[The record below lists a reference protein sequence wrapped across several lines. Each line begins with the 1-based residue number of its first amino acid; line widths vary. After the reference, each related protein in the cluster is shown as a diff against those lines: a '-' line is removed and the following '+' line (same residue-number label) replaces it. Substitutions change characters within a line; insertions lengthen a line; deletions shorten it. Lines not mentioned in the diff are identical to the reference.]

1 MIRKL
6 LCFTICFLLFVINGF
21 SQSDDC
27 GNNTSAQITVNTTCN
42 TLNWNN
48 TSNTDNSWNYNG
60 ASCGENPRDDAW
72 GWFDAISTSTTII
85 YNPIQNGNVI
95 LTLFEGACN
104 INMTPVACAND
115 NGNLNAN
122 NEETITYNT
131 IIGQRYRIRIQ
142 RAGGDGSINGTI
154 CVYDSSPVSNDNCTG
169 AITLTPDTS
178 CIPTS
183 GSTIGATQSLT
194 GCTGYA
200 DDDVWYSF
208 LAVET
213 AHTISVNAGSIYDL
227 VLEVFSG
234 SCSSL
239 TSIECEDLNY
249 PFFGDPD
256 NETINLTGLTI
267 GNEYFIRVYS
277 YEHDSNF
284 NDRGTFDICITTPV
298 DPCSTINTI
307 ASCGNTVNA
316 TIAPG
321 NGTYNT
327 GDCGWSTPG
336 TELIYEFTPT
346 IDGDY
351 YIDQDNSFTY
361 IDYMY
366 KTGTCDDNNWTCID
380 AITGNIDSSSFT
392 LTANTTYYIMLDPE
406 TTSGGN
412 VTFSIVCPCDPGP
425 ITSNNLPGCPSIT
438 AGGLSL
444 NGVDPPARSC
454 TDSGCITLE
463 ASYLDLGET
472 TDYTVE
478 HIGYN
483 PPYQFNNLANPV
495 SVNIDDVWSPVINL
509 PFNFCFYGNNYNQCV
524 VGSNGVLS
532 FDTSSSDG
540 DFCEWQF
547 NDNLPSTNLFLNTI
561 FGTYQDIDPSEGGE
575 VGWELVN
582 LPTGCRALVAAWHD
596 VPMYQNAFDGDGS
609 KLYTGMIV
617 LYENTNVI
625 DIYIEEKVIDDIDW
639 WITGDVWN
647 EGNAI
652 VGIQNSNGT
661 QAVIPPCRNGLDQNW
676 STTTEAWRF
685 IPSGNSLTSI
695 TWYEG
700 SGTTGPVAGT
710 GNTICVDPAITTTYT
725 AEVTYN
731 LCNGTIR
738 ETDETVVTIN
748 DVKIWDGSEA
758 TNDWMEPLNWSDD
771 TIPTSADCV
780 VIPITGNDPVLY
792 TNDDGDGLNLTVHDG
807 ATLTVQSDASV
818 TIVDFVDIQGAGTI
832 QINSSGSLIQVND
845 VPTVPNTGNITMNR
859 DANIRGTDY
868 VYWSSP
874 VNNFNVNNVSPGTS
888 TNYIYE
894 WITTIPN
901 GFTPPPVIPIC
912 FGNWSNSAG
921 SLMQNGKGYIVR
933 GPDAFTN
940 TPATFTATFNGVA
953 NNGIITKTINS
964 GTNTSTNGNFTYN
977 PYGNDLLTVTP
988 FDDNWNLLGNP
999 YPSALDAQAFLTH
1012 PNNTIIEG
1020 AVHIWTHGSILGTY
1034 TDSFYEDYVLNYN
1047 ISDYVTYNFSG
1058 TNTYQDESFS
1068 GQIASGQGFFVLALN
1083 DSETGSVT
1091 FNNSMRQLSASY
1103 DNSQFYRTPSSD
1115 NVNHNSQSSL
1125 EKHRIWLN
1133 LVSPSQLSSSI
1144 LVGYIEGAT
1153 NQKDRLYD
1161 AYNKEFNALNLYSK
1175 IDDKGMIIQG
1185 RALPFDQNDQVHLGT
1200 VLTEPGIHTIAI
1212 SNVDGL
1218 FTNEDQNIYLEDTY
1232 TNTIHDLKISPYIFS
1247 LSQPTTFDDRFILRY
1262 TNETLDIDKDDI
1274 RGQLSISAPNGDYIK
1289 VKSET
1294 NTIDSVIIYDLL
1306 GRKLFEQKN
1315 INQLEFI
1322 IRDSNLSDATYIVKV
1337 TLTESK
1343 KQKIQRII
1351 LKQ

>member
-1 MIRKL
+1 MANLMFRFMIRKL
-6 LCFTICFLLFVINGF
+6 LCFTICFLLFAINGF
-21 SQSDDC
+21 SQSNNCSGAQTLSLGTSCTTTNFTIPSSYSSTMANPSC
-27 GNNTSAQITVNTTCN
+27 GTSYRDGWFSFTTGATTNQITIEGTSNGGPRIGLALYSACN
-42 TLNWNN
+42 TANEIDCEIIPF
-48 TSNTDNSWNYNG
+48 SNYSSISSTVLPNSTYLI
-60 ASCGENPRDDAW
+60 R
-72 GWFDAISTSTTII
+72 
-85 YNPIQNGNVI
+85 VI
-95 LTLFEGACN
+95 RTN
-104 INMTPVACAND
+104 
-115 NGNLNAN
+115 NAN
-122 NEETITYNT
+122 NNNM
-131 IIGQRYRIRIQ
+131 
-142 RAGGDGSINGTI
+142 NGTI
-154 CVYDSSPVSNDNCTG
+154 CVYSSTPPSNDNCG
-169 AITLTPDTS
+169 GINLTSNLLTCNNTSGTTVDATPSGLTS
-178 CIPTS
+178 CYFS
-183 GSTIGATQSLT
+183 NAN
-194 GCTGYA
+194 
-200 DDDVWYSF
+200 DDVWYNF
-208 LAVET
+208 T
-213 AHTISVNAGSIYDL
+213 ALTDTHTITVTEGTLDDAVFEI
-227 VLEVFSG
+227 FSG
-234 SCSSL
+234 TCGSL
-239 TSIECEDLNY
+239 TSELCVDDY
-249 PFFGDPD
+249 YT
-256 NETINLTGLTI
+256 NESAEITGFTP
-267 GNEYFIRVYS
+267 GNTYYIRVHS
-277 YEHDSNF
+277 YGN
-284 NDRGTFDICITTPV
+284 NPGTFDICITH
-298 DPCSTINTI
+298 PCL
-307 ASCGNTVNA
+307 
-316 TIAPG
+316 PG
-321 NGTYNT
+321 NGT
-327 GDCGWSTPG
+327 G
-336 TELIYEFTPT
+336 T
-346 IDGDY
+346 
-351 YIDQDNSFTY
+351 
-361 IDYMY
+361 
-366 KTGTCDDNNWTCID
+366 
-380 AITGNIDSSSFT
+380 
-392 LTANTTYYIMLDPE
+392 TALACPSVDVMD
-406 TTSGGN
+406 SGGN
-412 VTFSIVCPCDPGP
+412 DT
-425 ITSNNLPGCPSIT
+425 ITINCTSPS
-438 AGGLSL
+438 S
-444 NGVDPPARSC
+444 VD
-454 TDSGCITLE
+454 LE
-463 ASYLDLGET
+463 ANYLELGET
-472 TDYTVE
+472 TSYNVE
-478 HIGYN
+478 SIAYN
-483 PPYQFNNLANPV
+483 PPYQFDCLANPV
-495 SVNIDDVWSPVINL
+495 SVNDDDIFSPVVNL
-509 PFNFCFYGNNYNQCV
+509 PFNFCFYGASYNTCTIS
-524 VGSNGVLS
+524 SNGVIS
-532 FDTSSSDG
+532 FDTSLANNYIG
-540 DFCEWQF
+540 WEI
-547 NDNLPSTNLFLNTI
+547 NNNLPSLVNSTEHF
-561 FGTYQDIDPSEGGE
+561 FGLQFDYFFGPSIYGVHHDIDPTAGGE
-575 VGWELVN
+575 VGWELITLN
-582 LPTGCRALVAAWHD
+582 TGCRALVASWKD
-596 VPMYQNAFDGDGS
+596 VPMYNDTS
-609 KLYTGMIV
+609 TLYTGMIV
-617 LYENTNVI
+617 LYEDTNVI
-625 DIYIEEKVIDDIDW
+625 EVYVEEKNMDAYDSGYADI
-639 WITGDVWN
+639 WN
-647 EGNAI
+647 FGNAQI
-652 VGIQNSNGT
+652 GLQNADGT
-661 QAVIPPCRNGLDQNW
+661 QATVARDVSDGDWTATN
-676 STTTEAWRF
+676 EAWRF
-685 IPSGNSLTSI
+685 VPSGSSI
-695 TWYEG
+695 TDLKWYANSISPANE
-700 SGTTGPVAGT
+700 
-710 GNTICVDPAITTTYT
+710 IIDPDDDGIITVSPTSTTTYI

-731 LCNGTIR
+731 LCNSSTVI
-738 ETDETVVTIN
+738 ETDNFIVTVN
-748 DVKIWDGSEA
+748 GVKIWDGSEA

-818 TIVDFVDIQGAGTI
+818 TIVDFVDIQGIGTI

-845 VPTVPNTGNITMNR
+845 APTIPNTGNITMNR

-1103 DNSQFYRTPSSD
+1103 DNSQFYRIPSSD

-1161 AYNKEFNALNLYSK
+1161 AYNKESNALNLYSK

-1247 LSQPTTFDDRFILRY
+1247 VSQPTTFDDRFILRY
-1262 TNETLDIDKDDI
+1262 TNETLDIDKDDV
-1274 RGQLSISAPNGDYIK
+1274 RGQLSISAPNSDYIK

-1306 GRKLFEQKN
+1306 GRNLFEQNN

-1322 IRDSNLSDATYIVKV
+1322 IRDSNLSDATYIVKA
-1337 TLTESK
+1337 TLTKSK

>member
-1 MIRKL
+1 MANLMFRFMIRKL
-6 LCFTICFLLFVINGF
+6 PLSSLLIFSFCIYSF
-21 SQSDDC
+21 SQTNNCNNLASGEITVSTSC
-27 GNNTSAQITVNTTCN
+27 NPVSFNSNNNTNYWDGATGCN
-42 TLNWNN
+42 AG
-48 TSNTDNSWNYNG
+48 DF
-60 ASCGENPRDDAW
+60 DDAW
-72 GWFDAISTSTTII
+72 GWFVATSNSTTII
-85 YNPIQNGNVI
+85 YNTSDNNRDPI
-95 LTLFEGACN
+95 LTLFTGGCN
-104 INMTPVACAND
+104 TNMTSIACAD
-115 NGNLNAN
+115 DGLDGDS
-122 NEETITYNT
+122 ETINYATTPGVTY
-131 IIGQRYRIRIQ
+131 RVRIQ
-142 RAGGDGSINGTI
+142 DWNSNSNMNGTI
-154 CVYDSSPVSNDNCTG
+154 CVYSSTPPSNDNCG
-169 AITLTPDTS
+169 GINLTSNLLTCNNTSGTTVDATPSGLTS
-178 CIPTS
+178 CYFS
-183 GSTIGATQSLT
+183 NAN
-194 GCTGYA
+194 
-200 DDDVWYSF
+200 DDVWYNF
-208 LAVET
+208 T
-213 AHTISVNAGSIYDL
+213 ALTDTHTITVTEGTLDDAVFEI
-227 VLEVFSG
+227 FSG
-234 SCSSL
+234 TCGSL
-239 TSIECEDLNY
+239 TSELCVDDY
-249 PFFGDPD
+249 YT
-256 NETINLTGLTI
+256 NESAEITGFTP
-267 GNEYFIRVYS
+267 GNTYYIRVHS
-277 YEHDSNF
+277 YGN
-284 NDRGTFDICITTPV
+284 NPGTFDICITH
-298 DPCSTINTI
+298 PCL
-307 ASCGNTVNA
+307 
-316 TIAPG
+316 PG
-321 NGTYNT
+321 NGT
-327 GDCGWSTPG
+327 G
-336 TELIYEFTPT
+336 T
-346 IDGDY
+346 
-351 YIDQDNSFTY
+351 
-361 IDYMY
+361 
-366 KTGTCDDNNWTCID
+366 
-380 AITGNIDSSSFT
+380 
-392 LTANTTYYIMLDPE
+392 TALACPSVDVMD
-406 TTSGGN
+406 SGGN
-412 VTFSIVCPCDPGP
+412 DTATINC
-425 ITSNNLPGCPSIT
+425 TSPS
-438 AGGLSL
+438 S
-444 NGVDPPARSC
+444 VD
-454 TDSGCITLE
+454 LE
-463 ASYLDLGET
+463 ANYLELGET
-472 TDYTVE
+472 TSYNVE
-478 HIGYN
+478 SIAYN
-483 PPYQFNNLANPV
+483 PPYQFDCLANPV
-495 SVNIDDVWSPVINL
+495 SVNTDDVWSPTVNL
-509 PFNFCFYGNNYNQCV
+509 PFDFCFYGQTYNSCV
-524 VGSNGVLS
+524 IGSNGVIS
-532 FDTSSSDG
+532 FDSSLAGGPTGWRID
-540 DFCEWQF
+540 
-547 NDNLPSTNLFLNTI
+547 NNLPNNVANASNGTTDYFYGPSI
-561 FGTYQDIDPSEGGE
+561 FGVHHDIDPSAGGE
-575 VGWELVN
+575 IAWELITLN
-582 LPTGCRALVAAWHD
+582 TGCRALVAAWSD
-596 VPMYQNAFDGDGS
+596 VPMYDSANWGDGS
-609 KLYTGMIV
+609 VLYSGMIV
-617 LYENTNVI
+617 FYENTNVI
-625 DIYIEEKVIDDIDW
+625 EIYIEEKQLDDSPFVPPIW
-639 WITGDVWN
+639 NNGRAQVGLQNNTGTLASAAP
-647 EGNAI
+647 G
-652 VGIQNSNGT
+652 
-661 QAVIPPCRNGLDQNW
+661 RNDIN
-676 STTTEAWRF
+676 TTWTATNEAWRF
-685 IPSGNSLTSI
+685 VPSGSSI
-695 TWYEG
+695 TDLKWYANSISPANE
-700 SGTTGPVAGT
+700 
-710 GNTICVDPAITTTYT
+710 IIDPDDDGIITVSPTSTTTYI

-731 LCNGTIR
+731 LCNSSTIV
-738 ETDETVVTIN
+738 ETDNFIVTVN
-748 DVKIWDGSEA
+748 GVKIWDGSEA

-792 TNDDGDGLNLTVHDG
+792 TNNTGDGLNLTVHDG

-818 TIVDFVDIQGAGTI
+818 TIVDFVDIQGVGTI

-874 VNNFNVNNVSPGTS
+874 VNNFNVNNVSLGTS

-964 GTNTSTNGNFTYN
+964 GTNTNTNSNFSYN

-1103 DNSQFYRTPSSD
+1103 DNSQFYRTQSSN
-1115 NVNHNSQSSL
+1115 NVNYNTESSL

-1247 LSQPTTFDDRFILRY
+1247 VSQPTTFDDRFILRY
-1262 TNETLDIDKDDI
+1262 TNETLDIDKDDV
-1274 RGQLSISAPNGDYIK
+1274 RSQLSISAPNGDYIK

-1322 IRDSNLSDATYIVKV
+1322 IQDSNLSDATYIVKA
-1337 TLTESK
+1337 TLTQSK

>member
-1 MIRKL
+1 MANLMFRFMIRKL

-21 SQSDDC
+21 SQSNNCSGAQTLSLGTSCTTTNFTIPSSYSSTMANPSC
-27 GNNTSAQITVNTTCN
+27 GTSYRDGWFSFTTGATTNQITIEGTSNGGPRIGLALYSACN
-42 TLNWNN
+42 TANEIDCEIIPF
-48 TSNTDNSWNYNG
+48 SNYSSISSTVLPNSTYLI
-60 ASCGENPRDDAW
+60 R
-72 GWFDAISTSTTII
+72 
-85 YNPIQNGNVI
+85 VI
-95 LTLFEGACN
+95 RTN
-104 INMTPVACAND
+104 
-115 NGNLNAN
+115 NAN
-122 NEETITYNT
+122 NNNM
-131 IIGQRYRIRIQ
+131 
-142 RAGGDGSINGTI
+142 NGTI
-154 CVYDSSPVSNDNCTG
+154 CVYSSTPPSNDNCG
-169 AITLTPDTS
+169 GINLTSNLLTCNNTSGTTVDATPSGLTS
-178 CIPTS
+178 CYFS
-183 GSTIGATQSLT
+183 NAN
-194 GCTGYA
+194 
-200 DDDVWYSF
+200 DDVWYNF
-208 LAVET
+208 T
-213 AHTISVNAGSIYDL
+213 ALTDTHTITVTEGTLDDAVFEI
-227 VLEVFSG
+227 FSG
-234 SCSSL
+234 TCGSL
-239 TSIECEDLNY
+239 TSELCVDDY
-249 PFFGDPD
+249 YT
-256 NETINLTGLTI
+256 NESAEITGFTP
-267 GNEYFIRVYS
+267 GNTYYIRVHS
-277 YEHDSNF
+277 YGN
-284 NDRGTFDICITTPV
+284 NPGTFDICITH
-298 DPCSTINTI
+298 PCL
-307 ASCGNTVNA
+307 
-316 TIAPG
+316 PG
-321 NGTYNT
+321 NGT
-327 GDCGWSTPG
+327 G
-336 TELIYEFTPT
+336 T
-346 IDGDY
+346 
-351 YIDQDNSFTY
+351 
-361 IDYMY
+361 
-366 KTGTCDDNNWTCID
+366 
-380 AITGNIDSSSFT
+380 
-392 LTANTTYYIMLDPE
+392 TALACPSVDVMD
-406 TTSGGN
+406 SGGN
-412 VTFSIVCPCDPGP
+412 DT
-425 ITSNNLPGCPSIT
+425 ITINCTSPS
-438 AGGLSL
+438 S
-444 NGVDPPARSC
+444 VD
-454 TDSGCITLE
+454 LE
-463 ASYLDLGET
+463 ANYLELGET
-472 TDYTVE
+472 TSYNVE
-478 HIGYN
+478 SIAYN
-483 PPYQFNNLANPV
+483 PPYQFDCLANPV
-495 SVNIDDVWSPVINL
+495 SVNDDDIFSPVVNL
-509 PFNFCFYGNNYNQCV
+509 PFNFCFYGASYNTCTIS
-524 VGSNGVLS
+524 SNGVIS
-532 FDTSSSDG
+532 FDTSLANNYIG
-540 DFCEWQF
+540 WEI
-547 NDNLPSTNLFLNTI
+547 NNNLPSLVNSTEHY
-561 FGTYQDIDPSEGGE
+561 FGLQFDYFFGPSIYGVHHDIDPTAGGE
-575 VGWELVN
+575 VGWELITLN
-582 LPTGCRALVAAWHD
+582 TGCRALVASWKD
-596 VPMYQNAFDGDGS
+596 VPMYNDTS
-609 KLYTGMIV
+609 TLYTGMIV
-617 LYENTNVI
+617 LYEDTNVI
-625 DIYIEEKVIDDIDW
+625 EVYVEEKNIDAYDSGYADI
-639 WITGDVWN
+639 WN
-647 EGNAI
+647 FGNAQI
-652 VGIQNSNGT
+652 GLQNADGT
-661 QAVIPPCRNGLDQNW
+661 QATVARDVSDGDWTATN
-676 STTTEAWRF
+676 EAWRF
-685 IPSGNSLTSI
+685 VPSGSSI
-695 TWYEG
+695 TDLKWYANSISPANE
-700 SGTTGPVAGT
+700 
-710 GNTICVDPAITTTYT
+710 IIDPDDDGIITVSPTSTTTYI

-731 LCNGTIR
+731 LCNSSTIV
-738 ETDETVVTIN
+738 ETDNFIVTVN
-748 DVKIWDGSEA
+748 GVKIWDGSEA

-780 VIPITGNDPVLY
+780 VIPVTGNDPVLY

-818 TIVDFVDIQGAGTI
+818 TIVDFVDIQGVGTI

-940 TPATFTATFNGVA
+940 TPTTFTATFNGVA

-964 GTNTSTNGNFTYN
+964 GTNTNTNSNFTYN

-1161 AYNKEFNALNLYSK
+1161 AYNKESNALNLYSK

-1185 RALPFDQNDQVHLGT
+1185 RTLPFDQNDQVHLGT
-1200 VLTEPGIHTIAI
+1200 VLTESGIHTIAI

-1247 LSQPTTFDDRFILRY
+1247 VSQPTTFDDRFILRY
-1262 TNETLDIDKDDI
+1262 TNETLDIDKDDV

-1306 GRKLFEQKN
+1306 GRNLFEQKN

-1322 IRDSNLSDATYIVKV
+1322 IHDSNLSDATYIVKA

>member
-1 MIRKL
+1 MANLMFRFMIRKL
-6 LCFTICFLLFVINGF
+6 LCFSLFFILFINFKAYSQGATCGTAFNATVGVNYTGNITDSTVTDPTESACNGQTMLRDGWVSFVASSIEVNISVTSNRGPLLHAYSGTCGALTNIGCSNNFPTGVGGGG
-21 SQSDDC
+21 SQ
-27 GNNTSAQITVNTTCN
+27 TE
-42 TLNWNN
+42 TLNLTGLVLGNTYFVRIGNAYNN
-48 TSNTDNSWNYNG
+48 NMNITS
-60 ASCGENPRDDAW
+60 
-72 GWFDAISTSTTII
+72 FII
-85 YNPIQNGNVI
+85 
-95 LTLFEGACN
+95 
-104 INMTPVACAND
+104 
-115 NGNLNAN
+115 
-122 NEETITYNT
+122 
-131 IIGQRYRIRIQ
+131 
-142 RAGGDGSINGTI
+142 
-154 CVYDSSPVSNDNCTG
+154 SPVLSNDNCNG
-169 AITLTPDTS
+169 AITLTSNTS
-178 CIPTS
+178 CTPTN
-183 GSTIGATQSLT
+183 GSTIGASQSTTAVNCGFT
-194 GCTGYA
+194 GNA
-200 DDDVWYSF
+200 DDDVWFSF
-208 LAVET
+208 IATSTSHNITVNPG
-213 AHTISVNAGSIYDL
+213 TIDDIVVDL
-227 VLEVFSG
+227 RSG
-234 SCSSL
+234 SCNGSSINCADNTI
-239 TSIECEDLNY
+239 TSA
-249 PFFGDPD
+249 
-256 NETINLTGLTI
+256 ETINATGLTI
-267 GNEYFIRVYS
+267 GNTYYIRVYS
-277 YEHDSNF
+277 YGGNG
-284 NDRGTFDICITTPV
+284 NQGTFDICITH
-298 DPCSTINTI
+298 PCL
-307 ASCGNTVNA
+307 
-316 TIAPG
+316 PG
-321 NGTYNT
+321 NGA
-327 GDCGWSTPG
+327 G
-336 TELIYEFTPT
+336 T
-346 IDGDY
+346 
-351 YIDQDNSFTY
+351 
-361 IDYMY
+361 
-366 KTGTCDDNNWTCID
+366 
-380 AITGNIDSSSFT
+380 
-392 LTANTTYYIMLDPE
+392 TALACPSVDVMD
-406 TTSGGN
+406 SGGN
-412 VTFSIVCPCDPGP
+412 DT
-425 ITSNNLPGCPSIT
+425 ITINCTSPS
-438 AGGLSL
+438 S
-444 NGVDPPARSC
+444 VD
-454 TDSGCITLE
+454 LE
-463 ASYLDLGET
+463 ANYLELGET
-472 TDYTVE
+472 TSYNVE
-478 HIGYN
+478 SIAYN
-483 PPYQFNNLANPV
+483 PPYQFDCLANPV
-495 SVNIDDVWSPVINL
+495 SVNDDDIFSPVVNL
-509 PFNFCFYGNNYNQCV
+509 PFNFCFYGASYNTCTIS
-524 VGSNGVLS
+524 SNGVIS
-532 FDTSSSDG
+532 FDTSLANNYIG
-540 DFCEWQF
+540 WEI
-547 NDNLPSTNLFLNTI
+547 NNNLPSLVNSTEHF
-561 FGTYQDIDPSEGGE
+561 FGLQFDYFFGPSIYGVHHDIDPTAGGE
-575 VGWELVN
+575 VGWELITLN
-582 LPTGCRALVAAWHD
+582 TGCRALVASWKD
-596 VPMYQNAFDGDGS
+596 VPMYNDTS
-609 KLYTGMIV
+609 TLYTGMIV
-617 LYENTNVI
+617 LYEDTNVI
-625 DIYIEEKVIDDIDW
+625 EVYVEEKNIDAYDSGYADI
-639 WITGDVWN
+639 WN
-647 EGNAI
+647 FGNAQI
-652 VGIQNSNGT
+652 GLQNADGT
-661 QAVIPPCRNGLDQNW
+661 QATVARDVSDGDWTATN
-676 STTTEAWRF
+676 EAWRF
-685 IPSGNSLTSI
+685 VPSGSSI
-695 TWYEG
+695 TDLKWYANSISSANE
-700 SGTTGPVAGT
+700 
-710 GNTICVDPAITTTYT
+710 IIDPDDDGVITVSPTSTTTYI

-731 LCNGTIR
+731 LCNSSTIV
-738 ETDETVVTIN
+738 ETDNFIVTVN
-748 DVKIWDGSEA
+748 GVKIWDGSEA

-780 VIPITGNDPVLY
+780 VIPVTGNDPVLY

-818 TIVDFVDIQGAGTI
+818 TIVDFVDIQGVGTI

-859 DANIRGTDY
+859 DANIRSTDY

-940 TPATFTATFNGVA
+940 TPTTFTATFNGVA

-964 GTNTSTNGNFTYN
+964 GTNTNTNSNFTYN

-1103 DNSQFYRTPSSD
+1103 DNSQFYRTQSSN
-1115 NVNHNSQSSL
+1115 NVNYNTESSL

-1161 AYNKEFNALNLYSK
+1161 AYNKESNALNLYSK

-1200 VLTEPGIHTIAI
+1200 VLTEPGIHTITI

-1247 LSQPTTFDDRFILRY
+1247 VSQPTTFDDRFILRY

-1274 RGQLSISAPNGDYIK
+1274 RDQLSISAPNGDYIK

-1306 GRKLFEQKN
+1306 GRNLFEQKN

-1322 IRDSNLSDATYIVKV
+1322 IHDSNLSDATYIVKA

>member
-1 MIRKL
+1 MANLMFRFMIRKL
-6 LCFTICFLLFVINGF
+6 PLSSLLIFSFCIYSF
-21 SQSDDC
+21 SQTNNCNNLAAGEITVSTSC
-27 GNNTSAQITVNTTCN
+27 NPVSFNSNNNTDYWDGATGCN
-42 TLNWNN
+42 AG
-48 TSNTDNSWNYNG
+48 DF
-60 ASCGENPRDDAW
+60 DDAW
-72 GWFDAISTSTTII
+72 GWFVATSNSTTII
-85 YNPIQNGNVI
+85 YNTSDNNRDPI
-95 LTLFEGACN
+95 LTLFTGGCN
-104 INMTPVACAND
+104 TNMTSIACAD
-115 NGNLNAN
+115 DGLDGDS
-122 NEETITYNT
+122 ETINYATTPGVTY
-131 IIGQRYRIRIQ
+131 RVRIQ
-142 RAGGDGSINGTI
+142 DWNSNSNMNGTI
-154 CVYDSSPVSNDNCTG
+154 CVYSSTPPSNDNCG
-169 AITLTPDTS
+169 GINLTSNLLTCNNTSGTTVDATPSGLTS
-178 CIPTS
+178 CYFS
-183 GSTIGATQSLT
+183 NAN
-194 GCTGYA
+194 
-200 DDDVWYSF
+200 DDVWYNF
-208 LAVET
+208 T
-213 AHTISVNAGSIYDL
+213 ALTDTHTITVTEGTLDDAVFEI
-227 VLEVFSG
+227 FSG
-234 SCSSL
+234 TCGSL
-239 TSIECEDLNY
+239 TSELCVDDY
-249 PFFGDPD
+249 YT
-256 NETINLTGLTI
+256 NESAEITGFTP
-267 GNEYFIRVYS
+267 GNTYYIRVHS
-277 YEHDSNF
+277 YGN
-284 NDRGTFDICITTPV
+284 NPGTFDICITH
-298 DPCSTINTI
+298 PCL
-307 ASCGNTVNA
+307 
-316 TIAPG
+316 PG
-321 NGTYNT
+321 NGT
-327 GDCGWSTPG
+327 G
-336 TELIYEFTPT
+336 T
-346 IDGDY
+346 
-351 YIDQDNSFTY
+351 
-361 IDYMY
+361 
-366 KTGTCDDNNWTCID
+366 
-380 AITGNIDSSSFT
+380 
-392 LTANTTYYIMLDPE
+392 TALACPSVDVMD
-406 TTSGGN
+406 SGGN
-412 VTFSIVCPCDPGP
+412 DTVTINC
-425 ITSNNLPGCPSIT
+425 TSPS
-438 AGGLSL
+438 S
-444 NGVDPPARSC
+444 VD
-454 TDSGCITLE
+454 LE
-463 ASYLDLGET
+463 ANYLELGET
-472 TDYTVE
+472 TSYNVE
-478 HIGYN
+478 SIAYN
-483 PPYQFNNLANPV
+483 PPYQFDCLANPV
-495 SVNIDDVWSPVINL
+495 SVNTDDVWSPTVNL
-509 PFNFCFYGNNYNQCV
+509 PFDFCFYGQTYNSCV
-524 VGSNGVLS
+524 IGSNGVIS
-532 FDTSSSDG
+532 FDSSLAGGPTGWRID
-540 DFCEWQF
+540 
-547 NDNLPSTNLFLNTI
+547 NNLPSNVANASNGTTDYFYGPSI
-561 FGTYQDIDPSEGGE
+561 FGVHHDIDPSAGGE
-575 VGWELVN
+575 IAWELITLN
-582 LPTGCRALVAAWHD
+582 TGCRALVAAWSD
-596 VPMYQNAFDGDGS
+596 VPMYDSANWGDGS
-609 KLYTGMIV
+609 VLYSGMIV
-617 LYENTNVI
+617 FYENTDVI
-625 DIYIEEKVIDDIDW
+625 EIYIEEKQLDDSPFVPPIW
-639 WITGDVWN
+639 NNGRAQVGLQNNTGTLASAAP
-647 EGNAI
+647 G
-652 VGIQNSNGT
+652 
-661 QAVIPPCRNGLDQNW
+661 RNDIN
-676 STTTEAWRF
+676 TTWTATNEAWRF
-685 IPSGNSLTSI
+685 VPSGSSI
-695 TWYEG
+695 TDLKWYANSISPANE
-700 SGTTGPVAGT
+700 
-710 GNTICVDPAITTTYT
+710 IIDPDDDGIITVSPTSTTTYI

-731 LCNGTIR
+731 LCNNSTIV
-738 ETDETVVTIN
+738 ETDNFIVTVN
-748 DVKIWDGSEA
+748 GVKIWDGSEA

-818 TIVDFVDIQGAGTI
+818 TIVDFVDIQGVGTI

-1115 NVNHNSQSSL
+1115 NTNHSSQSSP

-1133 LVSPSQLSSSI
+1133 LVSPSQLSSGI

-1153 NQKDRLYD
+1153 NHKDRLYD
-1161 AYNKEFNALNLYSK
+1161 AYNKESNALNLYSK

-1185 RALPFDQNDQVHLGT
+1185 RALPFDQNDQVPLGT

-1218 FTNEDQNIYLEDTY
+1218 FINEDQNIYLEDTY
-1232 TNTIHDLKISPYIFS
+1232 TNTIHDLRISPYIFS
-1247 LSQPTTFDDRFILRY
+1247 VSQPTTFDDRFILRY
-1262 TNETLDIDKDDI
+1262 TNETLDIDKDDV

-1322 IRDSNLSDATYIVKV
+1322 IQDSNLSDATYIVKA
-1337 TLTESK
+1337 TLTQSK